1 MKRESMQKL
10 SIKKLMQNETASLC
24 KINLLTGRTH
34 QIRVHFEYIGHPLIG
49 DDLYGGNH
57 PCVHGQALHCCSVE
71 FIHPIYRSHYLIN
84 VDYKQLIKLFN
95 MV

>member
-1 MKRESMQKL
+1 MPIARLSDSIIKREVNERESMQNCL
-10 SIKKLMQNETASLC
+10 SKLMQNETASLC

-57 PCVHGQALHCCSVE
+57 PCVHGQALHCCSVNLST
-71 FIHPIYRSHYLIN
+71 PYTGLI
-84 VDYKQLIKLFN
+84 I
-95 MV
+95 